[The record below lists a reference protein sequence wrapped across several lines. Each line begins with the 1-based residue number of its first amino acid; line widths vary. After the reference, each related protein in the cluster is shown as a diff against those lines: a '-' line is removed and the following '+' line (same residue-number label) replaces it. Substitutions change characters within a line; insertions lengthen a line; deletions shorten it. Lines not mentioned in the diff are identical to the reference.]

1 MSLFI
6 NGELRKTKK
15 FGEDCLSLIQNV
27 NDEIVL
33 AAGELNL
40 TILNENLETKKTFK
54 YETYEYETDSSDSSG
69 LSVDFMPALNS
80 ISGNE
85 TFIAVANK
93 YKVFFHRRLVGNQ
106 PKVRQTYEYK
116 NYENLLQ

>member
-6 NGELRKTKK
+6 NGELSKTKK

-40 TILNENLETKKTFK
+40 TILNENLETKKTFQYK
-54 YETYEYETDSSDSSG
+54 DETDFSDSSD
-69 LSVDFMPALNS
+69 LTVDFMPYLDS

-85 TFIAVANK
+85 TFIAVANN
-93 YKVFFHRRLVGNQ
+93 YNVLFFRRLGGNQ
-106 PKVRQTYEYK
+106 PKVR
-116 NYENLLQ
+116 